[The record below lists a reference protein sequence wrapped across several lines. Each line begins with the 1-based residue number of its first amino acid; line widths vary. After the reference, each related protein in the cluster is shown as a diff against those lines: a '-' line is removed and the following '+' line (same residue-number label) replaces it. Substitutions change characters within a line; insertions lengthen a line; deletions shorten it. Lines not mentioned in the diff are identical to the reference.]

1 MGSKMAMNPVK
12 VPFINHNLKLNQMFV
27 VIFLLFIIN
36 LKMVPA
42 ADLDN

>member
-12 VPFINHNLKLNQMFV
+12 VPFINHNLKLYQMFAV
-27 VIFLLFIIN
+27 VVLLFIIN
-36 LKMVPA
+36 LQMVPA